1 MAYLENIINRL
12 ESTLKIHVHGTYHA
26 RAEIDSVLFWNSKQS
41 HAPHPGGNIYIYV
54 MLLIFREPL
63 LMNTYSL

>member
-41 HAPHPGGNIYIYV
+41 HAPHPGGNILYF
-54 MLLIFREPL
+54 M
-63 LMNTYSL
+63 